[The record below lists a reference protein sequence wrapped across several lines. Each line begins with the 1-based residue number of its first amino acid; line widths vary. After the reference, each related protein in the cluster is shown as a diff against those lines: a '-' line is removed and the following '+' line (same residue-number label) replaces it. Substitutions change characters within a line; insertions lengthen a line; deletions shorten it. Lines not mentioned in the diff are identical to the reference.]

1 MKITACFNVMFDV
14 EVPDEI
20 VEKARE
26 CCEGRGSFVI
36 EQTEL
41 FKKIRNAPEFK
52 QIFTEGVDGEIT
64 GIYTPDPRDPFFDE
78 VIWEE

>member
-20 VEKARE
+20 VEKA
-26 CCEGRGSFVI
+26 CGACLI
-36 EQTEL
+36 EKTEL
-41 FKKIRNAPEFK
+41 FKMISDTSEFK
-52 QIFTEGVDGEIT
+52 QIFSENVDGEIT
-64 GIYTPDPRDPFFDE
+64 GIYTSFKENPFFDE